1 MKRKII
7 LTVFLVVCA
16 ILFVSCAGVIE
27 NANFETDG
35 YIVID
40 GEKVVPEY
48 VMKIGSNNISLAEY
62 RYYYLNQKAELD
74 GGDDSVWTDYPEYIS
89 YLKEYVEDTL
99 VEVYSIRTLAQ
110 ENGVQPNFEAVS
122 EEISEYKKGMSS
134 SDFKKGLS
142 EFHLTEELYEYILQG
157 YELYTS
163 LFDYYFGENGTKTMT
178 DKKLLEYVENN
189 YTHVKHILIYP
200 NTTMT
205 DEEYETHLNTVL
217 QRAQDGE
224 DFDALIKE
232 YSNDSS
238 MPSYGYYFTDS
249 EMSEEFVAA
258 SEELEE
264 GEISDLVK
272 SSYGYHIIKKL
283 PVDENDLQSL
293 TDVVYNEIFTSIINE
308 KIESAEIE
316 YSPEYEYI
324 SPNTLK

>member
-7 LTVFLVVCA
+7 LTVFLAVFA
-16 ILFVSCAGVIE
+16 ILLISCKGVIE

-35 YIVID
+35 YISID
-40 GEKVVPEY
+40 GEKVVPDY
-48 VMKIGSNNISLAEY
+48 VMKIDSNSISLAEY

-74 GGDDSVWTDYPEYIS
+74 GGDDSIWADYPEYIS
-89 YLKEYVEDTL
+89 YLKDYVESTL
-99 VEVYSIRTLAQ
+99 TEVYSIRTLAK
-110 ENGVQPNFEAVS
+110 ECGVEPDYEAVS
-122 EEISEYKKGMSS
+122 EELSEYKKGMSS
-134 SDFKKGLS
+134 SEFKKGLA

-178 DKKLLEYVENN
+178 DKKLLEYVDNN

-217 QRAQDGE
+217 EKAQNGE

-232 YSNDSS
+232 YSNDTS

-249 EMSEEFVAA
+249 EMPEEFAVV
-258 SEELEE
+258 SEDLEE
-264 GEISDLVK
+264 GEISALVK

-283 PVDENDLQSL
+283 PVDENDLHAL
-293 TDVVYNEIFTSIINE
+293 TDVVYNEMYTSIIND
-308 KIESAEIE
+308 KIESANIE
-316 YSPEYEYI
+316 YCSEYEYI